1 MVLQNL
7 NFGLSNFK
15 HGFAELEPLVRPWY
29 ILGSSLARPWFVLGS
44 SLACPMFVF
53 GSALVCPWCRPWF
66 CPRFRPWLV
75 LGLSL
80 ACPFF
85 RNSKN
90 SNKQQTEPSEPFG
103 FKAGGPQS
111 TSP

>member
-1 MVLQNL
+1 MVLHNL
-7 NFGLSNFK
+7 NLGLSKFK

-29 ILGSSLARPWFVLGS
+29 ILGSSLA
-44 SLACPMFVF
+44 CPMFVL

-66 CPRFRPWLV
+66 RPWLV
-75 LGLSL
+75 LGLSF
-80 ACPFF
+80 ACPLF

-90 SNKQQTEPSEPFG
+90 SNKQQTEASEPFA
-103 FKAGGPQS
+103 FKAGGPQG